1 MVTVK
6 KLISILAKNK
16 LIDINSVYETKFR
29 VSFMLTSITYVIIL
43 TNMREENMK
52 PLFSLFIGCFRA
64 EPNKSSTLILID
76 LFYFFVHKYGG
87 VFFSI

>member
-1 MVTVK
+1 
-6 KLISILAKNK
+6 
-16 LIDINSVYETKFR
+16 
-29 VSFMLTSITYVIIL
+29 
-43 TNMREENMK
+43 MK

>member
-1 MVTVK
+1 MDK
-6 KLISILAKNK
+6 G
-16 LIDINSVYETKFR
+16 YR
-29 VSFMLTSITYVIIL
+29 Q
-43 TNMREENMK
+43 ENMK

-87 VFFSI
+87 VFFFDLRLKGLIWMF